1 MSAVH
6 TVCSAGTAGQL
17 LLPRCLLLPCIMNIE
32 NKHHGCADEFLQAA
46 WLVFALRPTWRP
58 SNGCGL
64 GMSLKPYTWEL
75 STDLLFAGIWGAMVG
90 SIFLRRRYR
99 GYEYQN
105 RPYVAAGSCAIGLQL
120 ICVALVIRLRVV
132 LTLVAANQVPL
143 QGHVSVVVR
152 RQGPQSTAAKYGLK
166 GAANAANMV

>member
-1 MSAVH
+1 M
-6 TVCSAGTAGQL
+6 
-17 LLPRCLLLPCIMNIE
+17 
-32 NKHHGCADEFLQAA
+32 
-46 WLVFALRPTWRP
+46 FALRPTWRP

-64 GMSLKPYTWEL
+64 GLSLKPYTWEL
-75 STDLLFAGIWGAMVG
+75 SSDLLFAGIWGAMVG

-99 GYEYQN
+99 GFEYQN

-132 LTLVAANQVPL
+132 LTLVAANQVPS
-143 QGHVSVVVR
+143 QSHVSVVVR
-152 RQGPQSTAAKYGLK
+152 RQGPQSTAAKYGFK